1 MPEIIKIE
9 NVGVRFDHHATQHRS
24 LRTTLSN
31 LAQKRKTEYFEALKD
46 VSFTIDKGETIGLIG
61 RNGAGKSTL
70 LRVIAGV
77 IKPQLGNVSVNP
89 ASRLVPL
96 LELGIGFQAE
106 LTGREN
112 CFLAGA
118 LMGLSKKQ
126 IQAKLD
132 GIIKFAEIGD
142 FMDEAVKTYSSGMY
156 ARLAFSLATEVEPDI
171 LLLDEIL
178 GVGDMFFI
186 RKCTARMQK
195 MIRSGI
201 TTIMVSHNLDFLV
214 TQCSRLIWLEH
225 GQIRL
230 QGEPKMIADAY
241 RKLGDQQP
249 SLEP

>member
-1 MPEIIKIE
+1 MQEVIRIE
-9 NVGVRFDHHATQHRS
+9 SVGVRFDHHATQHRS
-24 LRTTLSN
+24 LRAALSN
-31 LAQKRKTEYFEALKD
+31 IAKNRRTEYFEALKD
-46 VSFTIDKGETIGLIG
+46 VSFTADKGETIGLIG

-77 IKPQLGNVSVNP
+77 IKPQLGKVIVSP
-89 ASRLVPL
+89 SSRLVPL
-96 LELGIGFQAE
+96 LELGIRFQPE

-126 IQAKLD
+126 IHAKLD
-132 GIIKFAEIGD
+132 GIIKFAEVGD
-142 FMDEAVKTYSSGMY
+142 FMNEPVKTYSSGMY
-156 ARLAFSLATEVEPDI
+156 ARLAFSLATEIEPDI

-178 GVGDMFFI
+178 GVGDMFFM

-195 MIRSGI
+195 IIRNGT

-214 TQCSRLIWLEH
+214 AQCSRLAWLEH

-230 QGEPKMIADAY
+230 QGEPKMVADAY
-241 RKLGDQQP
+241 RNLGDQI
-249 SLEP
+249 LNMN